1 MVRRGELR
9 APIVIDRDHLDARVV
24 ASLYR
29 ETEVMADSS
38 VLTTDPGTGVVR
50 HADAGDVRALEVAR
64 ERDIRMPIDE
74 LRA

>member
-1 MVRRGELR
+1 
-9 APIVIDRDHLDARVV
+9 
-24 ASLYR
+24 
-29 ETEVMADSS
+29 MADSS
-38 VLTTDPGTGVVR
+38 VLTTDPGTGVAR